1 MVVKLIE
8 VHSHHA
14 VTSNKSYTLRE
25 VFINPQRV
33 VSMREDKGF
42 QSLLSEG
49 ELPEGISDSQTFTR
63 IFLDQGQ
70 GGRSIVVV
78 GDPMSVD
85 KKLTEGQRR
94 VLKG

>member
-1 MVVKLIE
+1 MVVKLVE

-33 VSMREDKGF
+33 VSMREDTGF
-42 QSLLSEG
+42 SSLLSDG
-49 ELPEGISDSQTFTR
+49 ELRAGLSNNQTFTR

-85 KKLTEGQRR
+85 KKLTEGQRK
-94 VLKG
+94 VLRG

>member
-1 MVVKLIE
+1 MVVKLVE

-33 VSMREDKGF
+33 VSMREDTGF

-49 ELPEGISDSQTFTR
+49 ELPDGININQTFTR

-85 KKLTEGQRR
+85 RKLMEGQTR

>member
-1 MVVKLIE
+1 MVVKLVE

-70 GGRSIVVV
+70 GGRSLVVV

-85 KKLTEGQRR
+85 RKLTEGQRR

>member
-1 MVVKLIE
+1 
-8 VHSHHA
+8 
-14 VTSNKSYTLRE
+14 
-25 VFINPQRV
+25 
-33 VSMREDKGF
+33 MREDTGF

-85 KKLTEGQRR
+85 RKLTEGQRQ

>member
-1 MVVKLIE
+1 MVVKLVE

-33 VSMREDKGF
+33 VSMRGH
-42 QSLLSEG
+42 
-49 ELPEGISDSQTFTR
+49 
-63 IFLDQGQ
+63 
-70 GGRSIVVV
+70 SIVVV

-85 KKLTEGQRR
+85 KKLTEGQRQ
-94 VLKG
+94 VLRG

>member
-1 MVVKLIE
+1 MVVKLVE

-49 ELPEGISDSQTFTR
+49 ELPEGINSSQTFTR

-70 GGRSIVVV
+70 GGHSIVVV

-85 KKLTEGQRR
+85 RVLNEGQAR
-94 VLKG
+94 VLRG

>member
-1 MVVKLIE
+1 MVVKLVE

-25 VFINPQRV
+25 VFISPQRV

-49 ELPEGISDSQTFTR
+49 ELPEGMNDSQIFTR

-70 GGRSIVVV
+70 GGHSIVVV

-85 KKLTEGQRR
+85 KKLTEGQRQ
-94 VLKG
+94 VLRG

>member
-1 MVVKLIE
+1 MVVKLVE

-49 ELPEGISDSQTFTR
+49 ELPEGMSDSQIFTR

-70 GGRSIVVV
+70 GGHSIVVV

-85 KKLTEGQRR
+85 RVLNEGQAR
-94 VLKG
+94 VLRG

>member
-1 MVVKLIE
+1 MVVKLVE

-49 ELPEGISDSQTFTR
+49 ELPEGMNDSQIFTR

-70 GGRSIVVV
+70 GGHSIVVV

-85 KKLTEGQRR
+85 KVLTDGQTRILR
-94 VLKG
+94 G

>member
-1 MVVKLIE
+1 MVVKLVE

-25 VFINPQRV
+25 VFINPERV
-33 VSMREDKGF
+33 VSMREDTGF

-49 ELPEGISDSQTFTR
+49 ELPEGMDDSQTFTR

-85 KKLTEGQRR
+85 RKLTEGQRR
-94 VLKG
+94 VLRG

>member
-1 MVVKLIE
+1 MVVKLVE

-49 ELPEGISDSQTFTR
+49 ELPEGMNDNQTFTR

-70 GGRSIVVV
+70 GGHSIVVV

-85 KKLTEGQRR
+85 RVLNEGQAR
-94 VLKG
+94 VLRG

>member
-8 VHSHHA
+8 VHTYHA
-14 VTSNKSYTLRE
+14 VTSNNSYSLRE
-25 VFINPQRV
+25 VYINPQRV
-33 VSMREDKGF
+33 VSMREDP
-42 QSLLSEG
+42 SYRTLLSEG
-49 ELPEGISDSQTFTR
+49 QLPEGLDNNQTFTR

-70 GGRSIVVV
+70 GGNSLVVV
-78 GDPMSVD
+78 GDPVTVD

>member
-1 MVVKLIE
+1 
-8 VHSHHA
+8 
-14 VTSNKSYTLRE
+14 
-25 VFINPQRV
+25 
-33 VSMREDKGF
+33 MREDTGF

-49 ELPEGISDSQTFTR
+49 ELPEGINDNQTFTR

-85 KKLTEGQRR
+85 RALTEGQTRILR
-94 VLKG
+94 G

>member
-1 MVVKLIE
+1 MVVKLVE

-49 ELPEGISDSQTFTR
+49 ELPEGMNDSQIFTR

-70 GGRSIVVV
+70 GGHSIVVI

-85 KKLTEGQRR
+85 KKLTEGQRQ
-94 VLKG
+94 VLRG

>member
-1 MVVKLIE
+1 MVVKLVE

-14 VTSNKSYTLRE
+14 VTSNNSYSLRE
-25 VFINPQRV
+25 VYINPQRV
-33 VSMREDKGF
+33 VSMREDTGF
-42 QSLLSEG
+42 RSLLSEG
-49 ELPEGISDSQTFTR
+49 ELPDGLNDNQMFTR

-85 KKLTEGQRR
+85 RKLTEGQAR
-94 VLKG
+94 VLRG

>member
-1 MVVKLIE
+1 MVVKLVE

-49 ELPEGISDSQTFTR
+49 ELPEGMDDSQTFTR

-85 KKLTEGQRR
+85 RKLTEGQRR
-94 VLKG
+94 VLRG

>member
-1 MVVKLIE
+1 
-8 VHSHHA
+8 
-14 VTSNKSYTLRE
+14 
-25 VFINPQRV
+25 
-33 VSMREDKGF
+33 MREDTGF

-49 ELPEGISDSQTFTR
+49 ELPEGISESQTFTR

-85 KKLTEGQRR
+85 KKLTEGQTR

>member
-33 VSMREDKGF
+33 VSMREDTGF
-42 QSLLSEG
+42 SSLLSEG
-49 ELPEGISDSQTFTR
+49 ELPEGMHDNQTFTR

-78 GDPMSVD
+78 GDPISID

>member
-14 VTSNKSYTLRE
+14 VTASKSYTLRE

-33 VSMREDKGF
+33 VSMREDIGF

-49 ELPEGISDSQTFTR
+49 ELPEGMNDSQIFTR

>member
-1 MVVKLIE
+1 MVVKLVE

-49 ELPEGISDSQTFTR
+49 ELPEGMSDSQIFTR
-63 IFLDQGQ
+63 VFLDQGQ
-70 GGRSIVVV
+70 GGHSIVVV

-85 KKLTEGQRR
+85 KKLTEGQRQ
-94 VLKG
+94 VLRG

>member
-1 MVVKLIE
+1 MVVKLVE

-49 ELPEGISDSQTFTR
+49 ELPEGMNDDQSFTR

-85 KKLTEGQRR
+85 RKLTEGQRQ

>member
-1 MVVKLIE
+1 MVVKLVE

-33 VSMREDKGF
+33 VSMREDTGF

-70 GGRSIVVV
+70 GGRSLVVV

-85 KKLTEGQRR
+85 RKLTEGQRR

>member
-1 MVVKLIE
+1 MVVKLVE

-49 ELPEGISDSQTFTR
+49 ELPEGMSDSQIFTR

-70 GGRSIVVV
+70 GGHSIVVV

-85 KKLTEGQRR
+85 KKLTEGQRQ
-94 VLKG
+94 VLRG

>member
-1 MVVKLIE
+1 MVVKLVE

-33 VSMREDKGF
+33 VSMREDTGF

-49 ELPEGISDSQTFTR
+49 ELPEGMNDSQIFTR

-70 GGRSIVVV
+70 GGHSIVVV

-85 KKLTEGQRR
+85 RVLTEGQTR
-94 VLKG
+94 VLRG

>member
-1 MVVKLIE
+1 MVVKLVE

-49 ELPEGISDSQTFTR
+49 ELPEGMNDSQIFTR

-70 GGRSIVVV
+70 GGHSIVVV

-85 KKLTEGQRR
+85 RKLTEGQRR

>member
-49 ELPEGISDSQTFTR
+49 ELPEGMSDNQTFTR

-85 KKLTEGQRR
+85 RKLTEGQTR
-94 VLKG
+94 VLRG

>member
-1 MVVKLIE
+1 MVVKLVE

-33 VSMREDKGF
+33 VSMREDTGF

-49 ELPEGISDSQTFTR
+49 ELPEGISESQTFTR

-85 KKLTEGQRR
+85 KKLTEGQTR

>member
-49 ELPEGISDSQTFTR
+49 ELPEGMNDNQTFTR